1 MIKSVS
7 KNNKLSI
14 NFALD
19 TILDFEQQIAIVSA
33 ITLWLK
39 EYQEKMNLDDFM
51 LSYFHSVGYPD
62 WFDIYKS
69 DVILRIV

>member
-1 MIKSVS
+1 MMKSVS

-39 EYQEKMNLDDFM
+39 EYQGKMNLDDFM
-51 LSYFHSVGYPD
+51 LSYFHSAGYPD
-62 WFDIYKS
+62 WFDVYKS
-69 DVILRIV
+69 DVFLEVA